1 MQNLALFLCCKSKM
15 ILTFFYLATPKF
27 KHKLN
32 NYYFMKNHTFYNIY
46 SFHFSVFLVFLV
58 TFSSEIFAQKN
69 TKNNKII
76 NKKQVFEEADAELYV
91 QNFKEAIKLFD
102 KYIKADTTNED
113 AYFKRGNAH
122 FNLNNLEKAD
132 TDFSKTLR
140 MDTANFEAYL
150 YKGVIRFRAEKYDS
164 ANFYF
169 EKSLKFNFNQP
180 VLFNYL
186 AESHHLLG
194 NLDVAIKYYDD
205 IIVRFPAE
213 MALYLGRA
221 NCYFDK
227 ADYRN
232 AITDFD
238 KVLSTTPR
246 NLEVLRKRA
255 QTKFLLSDFQGVIND
270 LEEIESKVL
279 AENFTE
285 SKNEKIISMEVL
297 AEEYSLKAF
306 CQNELKQP
314 QNAILSISK
323 AIELDNIESKFV
335 EERLNYFL
343 ISKKYPDALKDINK
357 IIDLDKENTPNNDL
371 NAQNEV
377 LLTKKADILVL
388 MKNYKVAEDIYANL
402 INISPKNAN
411 YHYQRGLMRF
421 YLKKKK
427 KEIKTDI
434 QNAKKLGFDKAKMHP
449 KLVDV

>member
-1 MQNLALFLCCKSKM
+1 
-15 ILTFFYLATPKF
+15 
-27 KHKLN
+27 
-32 NYYFMKNHTFYNIY
+32 MKNHAFYNIY
-46 SFHFSVFLVFLV
+46 SFHFSVFFVFLV

-69 TKNNKII
+69 TKNTKII

-132 TDFSKTLR
+132 TDFSKTLQI
-140 MDTANFEAYL
+140 DTANFEAYL

-180 VLFNYL
+180 ILFNYL

-205 IIVRFPAE
+205 IIVRFPLE
-213 MALYLGRA
+213 TALYLGRA

-238 KVLSTTPR
+238 KVLSDAPFATPR
-246 NLEVLRKRA
+246 NVEVLRKRA
-255 QTKFLLSDFQGVIND
+255 QAKFLLADFQGVIND

-279 AENFTE
+279 SQNFIENNT
-285 SKNEKIISMEVL
+285 KNEDEKAIL

-306 CQNELKQP
+306 CYNELKQP

-323 AIELDNIESKFV
+323 AIDLDNTESKFV

-343 ISKKYPDALKDINK
+343 ISKKYPEALKDINK

-377 LLTKKADILVL
+377 LLSQKANILVL
-388 MKNYKVAEDIYANL
+388 MKNYKVAEDIYTTL

-449 KLVDV
+449 KLVEV

>member
-1 MQNLALFLCCKSKM
+1 MVFKWLISNYFGYCKFL
-15 ILTFFYLATPKF
+15 
-27 KHKLN
+27 LN
-32 NYYFMKNHTFYNIY
+32 NLQRNFYTN
-46 SFHFSVFLVFLV
+46 
-58 TFSSEIFAQKN
+58 
-69 TKNNKII
+69 
-76 NKKQVFEEADAELYV
+76 

-140 MDTANFEAYL
+140 IDTANFEAYL

-194 NLDVAIKYYDD
+194 NLDTAIRYYDD
-205 IIVRFPAE
+205 IIVRFPLE
-213 MALYLGRA
+213 TALYLGRA

-238 KVLSTTPR
+238 KVLSNAQSGMPR
-246 NLEVLRKRA
+246 NVDVLRKRA
-255 QTKFLLSDFQGVIND
+255 QAKFLLSDFQGVIND

-279 AENFTE
+279 SQNFMENNA
-285 SKNEKIISMEVL
+285 KNEDEKATLMEVL

-306 CQNELKQP
+306 CYNELKQP

-323 AIELDNIESKFV
+323 AIDLDSLESKFV

-343 ISKKYPDALKDINK
+343 ISKKYPEALKDINK
-357 IIDLDKENTPNNDL
+357 IIYLDKENTPDNCLGLPNEL
-371 NAQNEV
+371 LLAQK
-377 LLTKKADILVL
+377 TDILVL
-388 MKNYKVAEDIYANL
+388 MKNYKVAEENYTTL

-434 QNAKKLGFDKAKMHP
+434 QNAKKLGFDKAKMHQ